1 MGIFDDKQYDEMD
14 WLSKAIEPT
23 ISSLNDALSK
33 LPEETD
39 FSPPQIMRLAKT
51 GYNLGVDLDS
61 VVLTLCQKHGVGL
74 TSWDDDFKKIVRC
87 FDMELIGPDITLD
100 LENNICEGGTLRLT
114 KIKSMFEENELQ
126 KEMGSKGISN
136 MRRMDFN
143 KVEIA
148 RANEI
153 GELLGNDIIRQ
164 KRSSRQKVQVILEV
178 LAKGFAENTWNIKNV
193 ELSDKVCLWI
203 QTYLETGNLAALTN
217 FCKFKVMTHAG
228 DPIYSMEE
236 EAL

>member
-23 ISSLNDALSK
+23 ISSLNDILSK
-33 LPEETD
+33 LPEETE
-39 FSPPQIMRLAKT
+39 FTPQQIMRLART
-51 GYNLGVDLDS
+51 GYSIGVDIDAL
-61 VVLTLCQKHGVGL
+61 VLTLCQANKVSL
-74 TSWDDDFKKIVRC
+74 SSWDDDFKKIAKC
-87 FDMELIGPDITLD
+87 FDLELNGDITID
-100 LENNICEGGTLRLT
+100 LENNICEGQNVKLI
-114 KIKSMFEENELQ
+114 KIKSMFEESELQ
-126 KEMGSKGISN
+126 KEMGAKGISN
-136 MRRMDFN
+136 LSRMDTN

-153 GELLGNDIIRQ
+153 GELLGEDIVRQ
-164 KRSSRQKVQVILEV
+164 KRSSRQKVHAIIALLQK
-178 LAKGFAENTWNIKNV
+178 AFSENTWNIKNV